1 MIEHSTIKNK
11 EKRYVVTM
19 DMYVYAENDYMA
31 RKRANDL
38 RLNLDN
44 RRGVQNVKITE
55 IGEQPFA
62 TMSYRKF
69 DSVEFI
75 KKESNE
81 PLPF

>member
-1 MIEHSTIKNK
+1 MGK

-31 RKRANDL
+31 RKRAHKMRDSI
-38 RLNLDN
+38 DN
-44 RRGVQNVKITE
+44 TISGVRPSITE

-62 TMSYRKF
+62 SMSYRKL
-69 DSVEFI
+69 DDISEPISKI
-75 KKESNE
+75 KDE